1 MLWHQE
7 KTFDVKSYISDAEL
21 STEYWN
27 LQNIKTNLQKPRN
40 IESKYYNPNSKPC
53 NLYLSNKLKLLDD
66 WMTPA
71 KTS

>member
-1 MLWHQE
+1 MAS
-7 KTFDVKSYISDAEL
+7 KKKFDVKSYISDAEL
-21 STEYWN
+21 STEYQN

>member
-1 MLWHQE
+1 MAS
-7 KTFDVKSYISDAEL
+7 KKKFDVKSYISDAEL
-21 STEYWN
+21 STEYQN

-71 KTS
+71 KTT